1 MGARNIQREFRL
13 VLCSD
18 QDENSDSTVH
28 KEIDKKVTVWYFI
41 YHLGGNTNGENIM
54 DIRTCYGRS
63 QDVIR

>member
-1 MGARNIQREFRL
+1 M
-13 VLCSD
+13 LCSD